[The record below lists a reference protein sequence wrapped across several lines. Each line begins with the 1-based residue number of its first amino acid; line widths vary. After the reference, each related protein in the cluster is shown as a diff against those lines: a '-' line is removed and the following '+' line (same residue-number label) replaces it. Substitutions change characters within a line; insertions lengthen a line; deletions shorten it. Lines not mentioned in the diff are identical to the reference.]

1 MIAKKTT
8 LASKISV
15 TTIILL
21 SSLYS
26 NASVNKLFLRLLSF
40 LLTSFSIVLNSSV
53 SNLCHLVSPKVVGI
67 CTFTSCEG
75 SVFPFLQSAFASLK
89 HIGSV
94 CAITTLVISNCSDLS
109 GLFLAVSISS
119 EACSQS
125 SGAPI
130 AIRLR
135 RMWYIRMNEPVP
147 SRLTCVQ

>member
-21 SSLYS
+21 ASLYS

-75 SVFPFLQSAFASLK
+75 SVFPFLQSAFASSK
-89 HIGSV
+89 HTGSV
-94 CAITTLVISNCSDLS
+94 CAIITLVISNLLGSKGLTKDSNSLASAQLS
-109 GLFLAVSISS
+109 GEPSNTNFIKMLY
-119 EACSQS
+119 
-125 SGAPI
+125 
-130 AIRLR
+130 
-135 RMWYIRMNEPVP
+135 MRMNEPVP

>member
-53 SNLCHLVSPKVVGI
+53 SNLCHLVSPKVIGL

-75 SVFPFLQSAFASLK
+75 SVFPFLQQTVASSLEDER
-89 HIGSV
+89 S
-94 CAITTLVISNCSDLS
+94 
-109 GLFLAVSISS
+109 
-119 EACSQS
+119 
-125 SGAPI
+125 
-130 AIRLR
+130 
-135 RMWYIRMNEPVP
+135 VP
-147 SRLTCVQ
+147 SWLTCVLTAMSHIVHLAPLCEKNLQEILLHPECDSHH

>member
-53 SNLCHLVSPKVVGI
+53 SNLCHLVSPKVVG
-67 CTFTSCEG
+67 CLN
-75 SVFPFLQSAFASLK
+75 PFLQSAFASSK
-89 HIGSV
+89 HTGSV
-94 CAITTLVISNCSDLS
+94 CSTITLTICNLS
-109 GLFLAVSISS
+109 GSYDLIVDSNSLAS
-119 EACSQS
+119 AQL
-125 SGAPI
+125 SGAPSNTNFI
-130 AIRLR
+130 KMLY
-135 RMWYIRMNEPVP
+135 MRMNEPVP
-147 SRLTCVQ
+147 SRLTCVL